1 MGNAIKRTSILMG
14 ILLAITAAAF
24 GQQSRYSYPPL
35 ARTAAEMTFRV
46 LAQRLPGLHKA
57 GPPRRRL
64 ASSIRGLHAF
74 PVAA

>member
-1 MGNAIKRTSILMG
+1 
-14 ILLAITAAAF
+14 
-24 GQQSRYSYPPL
+24 
-35 ARTAAEMTFRV
+35 MTFRV

-57 GPPRRRL
+57 GPPRRRM